1 MRKWRAVNK
10 RSPPPGQANRT
21 ASSALKFLPA
31 SAAQSSLFC
40 PLTPPP
46 TAPIFRALLHNDTYQ
61 DIDMEHIRNIAIIAH
76 VDHGKT
82 TLVDQLLKQAGTFR
96 ANEARSSEIRIMDSM
111 DLEREKG
118 ITIKAKNAAFKWHDY
133 HVNIVD
139 TPGHADFGG
148 EVERIM
154 KMIDGVL
161 LVVDAYD
168 GPQAQTKFVLRKAL
182 ENGAKPIVVI
192 NKIDRENARP
202 HKVLDMVFE
211 LFMELN
217 ATDLQLDFPV
227 IYASARDGYAMKEIH
242 EESSTMEPLFE
253 AIIKHIP
260 PPAKS
265 DVQYFQMLISNLD
278 YSDYLG
284 RIAYG
289 RIISGRVKVGDSVVR
304 INKDGRRERAA
315 VTALFGHV
323 GLAKVELKNASEGD
337 IIGLCGFE
345 DAYIG
350 ETITDTEER
359 MPIPFVD
366 IDPPTIT
373 MKICINDGPLAGREG
388 KLLTARQVRERLV
401 RETRT
406 NVSILFA
413 DTDIA
418 GHFEIQARGEM
429 QIAIIVEQ
437 MRREGFEI
445 LVSRPE
451 VIYQHDEQ
459 GHVLEPLE
467 TLYVDVPNENLG
479 DVLQSLA
486 GRKADITHMEHNP
499 HSVTVQAIVPTRGLI
514 GFETDLVNA
523 TKGHGI
529 MSHIFKEYGEHKG
542 SIPTRNNGVLVA
554 MEQGISTAYS
564 LETIQERGRLF
575 IGAQAEVYEGMI
587 IGENARND
595 DMPVNPCRAKKL
607 SNMRSTGDGKGV
619 SLSPPLTMTLE
630 RSLEYIAPDE
640 YVEVT
645 PKSLRLRKKILD
657 ANGRKRAEQKVG

>member
-1 MRKWRAVNK
+1 ME
-10 RSPPPGQANRT
+10 T
-21 ASSALKFLPA
+21 ATESH
-31 SAAQSSLFC
+31 
-40 PLTPPP
+40 
-46 TAPIFRALLHNDTYQ
+46 I
-61 DIDMEHIRNIAIIAH
+61 MEHLRNIAIIAH

-96 ANEARSSEIRIMDSM
+96 ANQAAFTEERIMDSM

-118 ITIKAKNAAFKWHDY
+118 ITIRAKNAAFKWHDY
-133 HVNIVD
+133 HINIVD

-161 LVVDAYD
+161 LVVDAHD
-168 GPQAQTKFVLRKAL
+168 GPQAQTKFVLKKAL

-211 LFMELN
+211 LFLELN
-217 ATDLQLDFPV
+217 ATDAQLDFPV
-227 IYASARDGYAMKEIH
+227 IYASARDGYAMREIGQPA
-242 EESSTMEPLFE
+242 ETMEPLYQ
-253 AIIKHIP
+253 AIVDKIP
-260 PPAKS
+260 PPPKS
-265 DVQYFQMLISNLD
+265 DVHYFQFLVSNLD

-289 RIISGRVKVGDSVVR
+289 RIVSGRISVGDTCVR
-304 INKDGRRERAA
+304 ISKEGKRERANI
-315 VTALFGHV
+315 TAIFSHV
-323 GLAKVELKNASEGD
+323 GLQKVEIKHASSGD
-337 IIGLCGFE
+337 IIGICGFE

-359 MPIPFVD
+359 LPLPFVD

-388 KLLTARQVRERLV
+388 KLLTARQVRERLI

-406 NVSILFA
+406 NVSILVA
-413 DTDIA
+413 DTEIA

-429 QIAIIVEQ
+429 QIAILVEQ

-451 VIYQHDEQ
+451 VIFHEDDR
-459 GHVLEPLE
+459 GNVLEPLE
-467 TLYVDVPNENLG
+467 NLYIDLPNENLG
-479 DVLQSLA
+479 DIMQSLA
-486 GRKADITHMEHNP
+486 SRKADIVNMEHQT
-499 HSVTVQAIVPTRGLI
+499 HSVTLQAVIPTRGLI
-514 GFETDLVNA
+514 GFETDLVNV

-529 MSHIFKEYGEHKG
+529 MSHIFKEYAPHRGD
-542 SIPTRNNGVLVA
+542 IPTRNNGVLVS
-554 MEQGISTAYS
+554 MEGGISTAYS
-564 LETIQERGRLF
+564 LDTIQERGRLF
-575 IGAQAEVYEGMI
+575 IGPQEEIYEGMI
-587 IGENARND
+587 VGENARND

-607 SNMRSTGDGKGV
+607 SNMRSQGDGKGI
-619 SLSPPLTMTLE
+619 SLAPPLKMSLE

-640 YVEVT
+640 YVEAT
-645 PKSLRLRKKILD
+645 PKGLRLRKKILD
-657 ANGRKRAEQKVG
+657 ANARKRAGKS